1 MVPDYK
7 TVLRFDDLFYKNEK
21 VDLQK
26 KMKYCAPLLYLRKQ
40 IVKNK
45 FTNRGVENFIEKLLD
60 QKRQAT
66 LGTLNEDKQNKKSE
80 NALEEHQLII

>member
-26 KMKYCAPLLYLRKQ
+26 KMKYYAPLLYLRKQ
-40 IVKNK
+40 IVKSK

-60 QKRQAT
+60 
-66 LGTLNEDKQNKKSE
+66 
-80 NALEEHQLII
+80 

>member
-26 KMKYCAPLLYLRKQ
+26 KMKYYAPLLYLRKQ

-45 FTNRGVENFIEKLLD
+45 FTNRGIENFIEKLLD
-60 QKRQAT
+60 
-66 LGTLNEDKQNKKSE
+66 
-80 NALEEHQLII
+80 